1 MGNMEVFVAR
11 QPIFGRDRYLHA
23 YELLFSSSAA
33 SSEFDAA
40 EPGQAT
46 MEVIANSLFGIGLDR
61 LLSGKVAFVNF
72 GREMLLQDWHTALP
86 QETVIEVLE
95 TVAPDA
101 EVLMACRRIRQQGY
115 RIALDDFVL
124 QPGFDSFLDVADI
137 VKIDLRAAPLAEQ
150 KELMKACRAR
160 KLPILAEKVETHQEY
175 ESARRTGF
183 GLFQGYFFARPVLLA
198 AQRIPA
204 TKLNCLRLLEEVHR
218 PEMEFDHV
226 TSLIAKDVSFSY
238 NLLRFVNSGLFP
250 RRTPV
255 RTVLEALW
263 TIGEQGIRK
272 WVSLAALPALAEDR
286 PPELIT
292 HSLVRAR
299 FCESMAHV
307 VEPGIEEHAFL
318 TGIFSLLDAML
329 GRPLPDILAEISVTQ
344 PVAMTLLRTHPVR
357 SHLSAIYELIL
368 CYEAALWQTTD
379 RLIEQLGITAPVVRE
394 AYCEAVHW
402 ADQMFRGE
410 VAEVRD
416 AQSRS

>member
-1 MGNMEVFVAR
+1 MEVFVAR

-23 YELLFSSSAA
+23 YELLFRSSAA

-46 MEVIANSLFGIGLDR
+46 MAVIANSLFGIGLDR

-101 EVLMACRRIRQQGY
+101 EVLTACRRIRQQGY

-124 QPGFDSFLDVADI
+124 QPGFDAFLDVADI

-150 KELMKACRAR
+150 RELMAACRAR
-160 KLPILAEKVETHQEY
+160 RLSILAEKVETHDEY
-175 ESARRTGF
+175 ASARRAGCN
-183 GLFQGYFFARPVLLA
+183 LFQGYFFARPVLLA

-204 TKLNCLRLLEEVHR
+204 TKLGCLRLLQAVHR
-218 PEMEFDHV
+218 PQMEFEHL
-226 TSLIAKDVSFSY
+226 TALIVKDVAFSY
-238 NLLRFVNSGLFP
+238 NLLRFVNSALFA

-255 RTVLEALW
+255 QTVREALW
-263 TIGEQGIRK
+263 TIGEDGIRK
-272 WVSLAALPALAEDR
+272 WVSLAVLPALAEDR
-286 PPELIT
+286 APELVT

-299 FCESMAHV
+299 FCESMARA
-307 VEPGIEEHAFL
+307 VEPGLAEHAFL
-318 TGIFSLLDAML
+318 AGIFSLLDAML
-329 GRPLPDILAEISVTQ
+329 DRPLADILAEISVAQ
-344 PVAMTLLRTHPVR
+344 PVAMALLRAHPER
-357 SHLSAIYELIL
+357 NQLGAIYELIL
-368 CYEAALWQTTD
+368 RYEAGHWQATD
-379 RLIEQLGITAPVVRE
+379 RLIEQLGVTAPVVRE

-402 ADQMFRGE
+402 ADQVLQGD
-410 VAEVRD
+410 VAE
-416 AQSRS
+416 SRQAPSKA

>member
-1 MGNMEVFVAR
+1 MGTMEVFVAR

-23 YELLFSSSAA
+23 YELLFRSSAV

-40 EPGQAT
+40 ESGQAT
-46 MEVIANSLFGIGLDR
+46 MAVIANSLFGIGLDR
-61 LLSGKVAFVNF
+61 LLRGKVAFVNF

-101 EVLMACRRIRQQGY
+101 DVLMACRRIRQQGY

-137 VKIDLRAAPLAEQ
+137 VKIDVRAAPLAEQ
-150 KELMKACRAR
+150 RELIAACRAR
-160 KLPILAEKVETHQEY
+160 KLPILAEKVETHEEY
-175 ESARRTGF
+175 ESAMRAGF

-226 TSLIAKDVSFSY
+226 TGLIAKDVSFSY
-238 NLLRFVNSGLFP
+238 NLLRFVNSGLFA

-255 RTVLEALW
+255 RTVREALW
-263 TIGEQGIRK
+263 IIGEDGIRK

-286 PPELIT
+286 SPELVT
-292 HSLVRAR
+292 HSLVRGR
-299 FCESMAHV
+299 FCESMART
-307 VEPGIEEHAFL
+307 VEPSLEEHAFL

-329 GRPLPDILAEISVTQ
+329 ARPLADILAEISVAQ
-344 PVAMTLLRTHPVR
+344 PVAMALLRTHPER
-357 SHLSAIYELIL
+357 NQLSAIYELIL
-368 CYEAALWQTTD
+368 CYEAALWPATD
-379 RLIEQLGITAPVVRE
+379 RLIERLGVTAPAVRE

-402 ADQMFRGE
+402 ADQVIEGH
-410 VAEVRD
+410 VAE
-416 AQSRS
+416 SREAPLKA